1 MSSILWID
9 LQPSVFCFNKKL
21 ACILSQSRHVRRWS
35 FQHDLDE
42 ICSLSTIFDFLK
54 ETVDQLDSPPHI
66 VAHGL
71 SGTVASLFARQFP
84 TLFGSLTL
92 LSVDPISTN
101 QWSSHYLEMRRKLPC
116 SRTSILSHI
125 APLLFDDKINKTN
138 LALSCFFEKCLDNDF
153 ILGSIASHSLLSNLS
168 TIDIPMSVING
179 SDDFVVDQNSALRWK
194 PHLKSGDRFYS
205 LPGGGHHFSHFS
217 QAKLYGTLIN
227 SFFEMIPNSFS
238 SAFPDQFHSSLSRR
252 ISL

>member
-9 LQPSVFCFNKKL
+9 LQPSIFFFNKKL
-21 ACILSQSRHVRRWS
+21 ACTLSQSRRVRRWS

-42 ICSLSTIFDFLK
+42 ICSLSTIFDFLR
-54 ETVDQLDSPPHI
+54 ETVDQLDSPPHV

-84 TLFGSLTL
+84 TLFRSLTL
-92 LSVDPISTN
+92 ISVDPISTN

-116 SRTSILSHI
+116 SRSSILSHI
-125 APLLFDDKINKTN
+125 VPLLFDKKINNAN
-138 LALSCFFEKCLDNDF
+138 LALSRLFEKCLDNDF
-153 ILGSIASHSLLSNLS
+153 IPGSIASHSLLPNLS
-168 TIDIPMSVING
+168 SIGIPMSVING

-194 PHLKSGDRFYS
+194 PHLKHGDRFYS
-205 LPGGGHHFSHFS
+205 LPGGHHCSHFS
-217 QAKLYGTLIN
+217 QPKLYGSLIN
-227 SFFEMIPNSFS
+227 SFLEMIPNSFS
-238 SAFPDQFHSSLSRR
+238 ATFPDQLHSSLSRK